1 LRDWRK
7 QFNRTEFTQWLQR
20 TCPGNLKNT
29 LLNGHAGG
37 QQHIKPHAIGTV
49 QIWVLNALGQEVLS
63 KKPSQEFEYP
73 IKEGLSSRTRE
84 ALEEKNQSD
93 QQLANRRLKY

>member
-1 LRDWRK
+1 MKKRACSD
-7 QFNRTEFTQWLQR
+7 
-20 TCPGNLKNT
+20 NLKNT

-84 ALEEKNQSD
+84 ALEEKNKSD